1 MAYIL
6 AGMPRALTGAMT
18 PNSSF
23 KLRSVALGA
32 VVGLAAA
39 LQVGCSGQVDQE
51 FADAVISSA
60 LQSDN
65 NSEAGELVT
74 DSIEASCIDDPAL
87 AASAAAL
94 RAPVWLKPSGCAT
107 KTANGAELHVDFNA
121 CSGPFGRMLLA
132 GGVNARFSNVGMC
145 QLHVDITDSGNLTSN
160 GHALDYA
167 AQADVKLG
175 SDKREITW
183 HADISGTS
191 RRGKAMQISSD
202 RHAISDA
209 NTRCVDVVG
218 TAQGTVGSHNFSTSI
233 EALSVCPGK
242 CPSSGLLKAELE
254 GRLRDRSL
262 SIRFDGSRLAQVTG
276 SNGDE
281 FTVEMDC
288 AAVPAAPVPTR

>member
-1 MAYIL
+1 MA
-6 AGMPRALTGAMT
+6 
-18 PNSSF
+18 NSSF
-23 KLRSVALGA
+23 KLRSVALGG
-32 VVGLAAA
+32 VVGLAAV
-39 LQVGCSGQVDQE
+39 LQAGCSGQVDQE

-74 DSIEASCIDDPAL
+74 DSVDAGCVDDPTL
-87 AASAAAL
+87 AASAAAE
-94 RAPVWLKPSGCAT
+94 RSPVWLKPTGCAT
-107 KTANGAELHVDFNA
+107 KTANGADLHVDFNA

-132 GGVNARFSNVGMC
+132 GGIDARFSNAGTC

-183 HADISGTS
+183 HADITGTS

-218 TAQGTVGSHNFSTSI
+218 TAKGTLGSHKFSTSI
-233 EALSVCPGK
+233 EALSVCPGS
-242 CPSSGLLKAELE
+242 CPSSGLLKAELF
-254 GRLRDRSL
+254 GSLRDRSL

-276 SNGDE
+276 GNGDE
-281 FTVEMDC
+281 FTVKMDC
-288 AAVPAAPVPTR
+288 DAGPAGPLPTR

>member
-1 MAYIL
+1 MI
-6 AGMPRALTGAMT
+6 

-32 VVGLAAA
+32 VVGLAAV
-39 LQVGCSGQVDQE
+39 LQAGCSGQVDQE

-87 AASAAAL
+87 AASAAAE
-94 RAPVWLKPSGCAT
+94 RAPVWLKPTGCAA
-107 KTANGAELHVDFNA
+107 KTPNGADLHVDFNA

-132 GGVNARFSNVGMC
+132 GGINARFSNAGTC

-175 SDKREITW
+175 SDQREITS
-183 HADISGTS
+183 HADITGTS

-202 RHAISDA
+202 RHVIT
-209 NTRCVDVVG
+209 NTNTHCVDVVG
-218 TAQGTVGSHNFSTSI
+218 TAQGTVGSHKFATSI
-233 EALSVCPGK
+233 EALNVCPGS

-254 GRLRDRSL
+254 GRPRDRSL
-262 SIRFDGSRLAQVTG
+262 GIRFDGSRLAQVTG

-288 AAVPAAPVPTR
+288 DAGSAATVPTR